1 MAHDDSQQS
10 SGPAASTGGETGR
23 HSRGGG
29 QGGRGGNRGGG
40 QGGQGGQGGE
50 RGGRGGRGG
59 GGQGR
64 EPRSKLYD
72 EEVIRINRVD
82 KVMAGGRRS
91 SFSAFVVLGN
101 SQGKVGFAQAK
112 AKQVPAAI
120 DKAVRHAE
128 KKVRAYPIVSGTIP
142 HEVEGRFGAS
152 RVRLLPAR
160 DGTGVIAGKS
170 VRAVL
175 EKLGVHNILTKCY
188 GSTNPINVVQATFA
202 ALDQLKTKQ
211 QYQELRGVEL

>member
-1 MAHDDSQQS
+1 MAKENEQS
-10 SGPAASTGGETGR
+10 GQSGQTDRRT
-23 HSRGGG
+23 
-29 QGGRGGNRGGG
+29 
-40 QGGQGGQGGE
+40 
-50 RGGRGGRGG
+50 RGG
-59 GGQGR
+59 GGGEGGGKRRGPAAR

-82 KVMAGGRRS
+82 KVVSGGRRS
-91 SFSAFVVLGN
+91 SFSSFVVLGN

-112 AKQVPAAI
+112 AKQVPSSI

-128 KKVRAYPIVSGTIP
+128 KTVKAYPIVNGTIP

-152 RVRLLPAR
+152 RVRLIPAR

-188 GSTNPINVVQATFA
+188 GSTNPVNVVRATID
-202 ALDQLKTKQ
+202 ALEQLKTKE
-211 QYQELRGVEL
+211 QYQALRGTNL